1 MPSSKRCR
9 SGANPNPNPNPT
21 LTPNPNAK
29 PNPLPSPLPGLHPN
43 PSASPNLIPNPNP
56 SQVPLA
62 LPLSRYRAEHEDP
75 VFEPERGV
83 DPDDV
88 AEKERDELA
97 GLVYFD
103 TENMLPV
110 GKHPWKDTQKLFGAF
125 FAKTAAVFTI
135 TAAVSTAPFSG
146 VTTIHLYVTRQARD
160 IICEEEASY

>member
-1 MPSSKRCR
+1 MIS
-9 SGANPNPNPNPT
+9 
-21 LTPNPNAK
+21 
-29 PNPLPSPLPGLHPN
+29 
-43 PSASPNLIPNPNP
+43 IPR
-56 SQVPLA
+56 
-62 LPLSRYRAEHEDP
+62 SRYRAEHEDP

-125 FAKTAAVFTI
+125 FAKKAAVFTI

-146 VTTIHLYVTRQARD
+146 VNNDPFVFNKTGSGHNMRGRSFLLSVRVCVGVWGWGWGGACVFCMQR
-160 IICEEEASY
+160 

>member
-1 MPSSKRCR
+1 MIS
-9 SGANPNPNPNPT
+9 
-21 LTPNPNAK
+21 
-29 PNPLPSPLPGLHPN
+29 
-43 PSASPNLIPNPNP
+43 IPR
-56 SQVPLA
+56 
-62 LPLSRYRAEHEDP
+62 SRYRAEHEDP

-125 FAKTAAVFTI
+125 FSKTAAVFTI

-146 VTTIHLYVTRQARD
+146 VNNDPFVFITRQARD
-160 IICEEEASY
+160 IYICEEEAS